1 MPEVGEA
8 RLLTGCNTMQ
18 WDETPDAWEKLFSCN
33 AVVVVV
39 VFFFFQ
45 FKPKKD
51 ENQKANKQKT

>member
-1 MPEVGEA
+1 MPEVREA

-33 AVVVVV
+33 GVVVVV
-39 VFFFFQ
+39 VFFFQ

-51 ENQKANKQKT
+51 ESQKANKQKT